1 MKININP
8 TWLQERIQSDE
19 TDAEYSKSDNQIE
32 LILNIHNL
40 LKEWNIDKTKA
51 IEILS
56 EKW

>member
-1 MKININP
+1 MKMNINP

-19 TDAEYSKSDNQIE
+19 TDGEYSKSDNQIE
-32 LILNIHNL
+32 LILNIL